1 MVRPGQGVERE
12 ELTLRRLR
20 AGLRRYVRAMSAI
33 TDEREF
39 LDLVEPLR
47 REILAHCYRMTGS
60 LHDAEDLVQE
70 TYLRAWRAMHGL
82 ESRGSLRAWLYRI
95 ATNTCLT
102 HLEGRRRRPLPTGLG
117 TTPADP
123 RDEPV
128 RNHGVPWL
136 EPLPDALVW
145 GAAPVDPAERTVARD
160 SVRLAFV
167 AALQHLTAQQRA
179 VLLLR
184 DVLAMSAAETAEALD
199 LTVAGVNSTL
209 QRARAH
215 VGELDAGDQD
225 ELPDD
230 DGRRRRLL
238 DEYVAAFERYDVP
251 AIVELLRA
259 DAVWE
264 MPPFPQWYR
273 GAEQIGDLI
282 SNWCPATGPESQ
294 RMRAT
299 TANGLPALGLYMLS
313 DDGRHQA
320 FQLQQLTVRGGRVA
334 HVTAW
339 FGPGL
344 FTKFGLP
351 EVLEDE

>member
-1 MVRPGQGVERE
+1 MTV
-12 ELTLRRLR
+12 
-20 AGLRRYVRAMSAI
+20 I

-60 LHDAEDLVQE
+60 VHDAEDLVQE

-82 ESRGSLRAWLYRI
+82 ESRDALRAWLYRI

-128 RNHGVPWL
+128 SDFGVPWL

-145 GAAPVDPAERTVARD
+145 GAPPVDPAEETVARD

-184 DVLAMSAAETAEALD
+184 DVLAMSAAETAETLD

-209 QRARAH
+209 QRARAR
-215 VGELDAGDQD
+215 VGELDPGAQEEPGA
-225 ELPDD
+225 DD
-230 DGRRRRLL
+230 DGRHRRLL
-238 DEYVAAFERYDVP
+238 AHYVEAFERYDVE
-251 AIVELLRA
+251 AIVDLLRA

-273 GAEQIGDLI
+273 GAEQIGALI
-282 SNWCPATGPESQ
+282 ATWCPATGPESQ

-299 TANGLPALGLYMLS
+299 TANGLPAFALYMLA
-313 DDGRHQA
+313 DDGRHHA
-320 FQLQQLTVRGGRVA
+320 FQLQQLTVRDGLVA

-344 FTKFGLP
+344 FEKFGLP
-351 EVLEDE
+351 EVLEDAV